1 MEDKTIKQL
10 EKELDAIDKSIAS
23 IDKQISEVDKSIKAM
38 SSRKTPDNIQKITPE
53 QK

>member
-10 EKELDAIDKSIAS
+10 EKELDAVDKSIAS
-23 IDKQISEVDKSIKAM
+23 IDKQISEVDKDIKAM
-38 SSRKTPDNIQKITPE
+38 SSRQIPDNIQKITPE

>member
-38 SSRKTPDNIQKITPE
+38 SSRKTPDNIKKIILE

>member
-10 EKELDAIDKSIAS
+10 EKELDAVDKSIAS
-23 IDKQISEVDKSIKAM
+23 IDKQILEVDKSIKAM
-38 SSRKTPDNIQKITPE
+38 SPRQTPDNIKKIILE